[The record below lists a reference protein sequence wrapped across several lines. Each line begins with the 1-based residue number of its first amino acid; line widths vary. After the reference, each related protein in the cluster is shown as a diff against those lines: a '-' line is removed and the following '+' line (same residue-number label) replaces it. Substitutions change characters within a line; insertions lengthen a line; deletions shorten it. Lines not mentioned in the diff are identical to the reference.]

1 MCIEID
7 LPLWAFVFSI
17 FGLGIGLI
25 IALYLPMI
33 LADVRDELD

>member
-7 LPLWAFVFSI
+7 LPLWASAFSF

-33 LADVRDELD
+33 LADVRGELD